1 MPRSIGSCPGLGAGT
16 FVVTCLFRVCS
27 DSQSIIRSK
36 VPQQIDSMWVTV
48 NLRRMLVK
56 RLTWPRRRPYLAT
69 LDVRRDVLST
79 LQTGRTGTTFDLTTI
94 QRRKRRTPSAVPQG
108 RPQTLQIWAWHDGYA
123 WRHLIFECLSQIE
136 IWSCRLG
143 GDGAWPVLCS
153 FLVALAQPSLA
164 SLLAVSSGSAPGRTM
179 IETGRQAR
187 GQECLA
193 YLERGG
199 CLQRVASGIC
209 G

>member
-1 MPRSIGSCPGLGAGT
+1 
-16 FVVTCLFRVCS
+16 
-27 DSQSIIRSK
+27 
-36 VPQQIDSMWVTV
+36 
-48 NLRRMLVK
+48 VK

-69 LDVRRDVLST
+69 LDVTRDVLST

-108 RPQTLQIWAWHDGYA
+108 RPQTLKIWAWHDGYA
-123 WRHLIFECLSQIE
+123 WRHVVFECLSQIE

-164 SLLAVSSGSAPGRTM
+164 PLLAVSSGSAPGRAM

-199 CLQRVASGIC
+199 WLQWVASGIC
-209 G
+209 GKQARVRARVVIQEGAINTISVRQQVMTTGVWGILGKERLGCAPVDFA